1 MIVELANVDSFD
13 LGVCFY
19 DKFKSRIFICKKK
32 EVNSL
37 KKEMDL
43 YNQKCCKTLNQQN
56 IDELSKI
63 YFYLLD
69 TLNERWNNEKTY
81 NGI

>member
-13 LGVCFY
+13 FGVCFY
-19 DKFKSRIFICKKK
+19 DKFKFRICICKKK

-43 YNQKCCKTLNQQN
+43 YYQKCCKTLNQQN